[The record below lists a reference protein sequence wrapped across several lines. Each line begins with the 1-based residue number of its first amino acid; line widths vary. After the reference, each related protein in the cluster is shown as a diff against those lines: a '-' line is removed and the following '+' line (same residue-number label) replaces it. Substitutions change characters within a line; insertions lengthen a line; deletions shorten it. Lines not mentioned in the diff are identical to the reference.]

1 MCAQPTCKV
10 LCIYVNIFLHTIIVI
25 SVVCVGEILRYE
37 LYLNFLLTILW
48 WKLAVTES
56 EGTTKTRFR
65 NGPHCSCTMCTNH
78 RNGCTI
84 TRGNVSMVILP
95 LRDNWKCY
103 RRRRV
108 LHTVHYSDHKVV
120 TSLLLILAGDVET
133 NPGPGEY

>member
-1 MCAQPTCKV
+1 M
-10 LCIYVNIFLHTIIVI
+10 LFLN
-25 SVVCVGEILRYE
+25 Y
-37 LYLNFLLTILW
+37 LLTVLW

-65 NGPHCSCTMCTNH
+65 NGPHCSCSMCTNH

-84 TRGNVSMVILP
+84 ARGNISTVILP

-108 LHTVHYSDHKVV
+108 FCTVHYSDHQVV
-120 TSLLLILAGDVET
+120 IPLLLILAGDVET
-133 NPGPGEY
+133 NPGPGEFACMQEEHFLPCCTSIARG

>member
-1 MCAQPTCKV
+1 M
-10 LCIYVNIFLHTIIVI
+10 IIPA
-25 SVVCVGEILRYE
+25 VCVGGVLRYE
-37 LYLNFLLTILW
+37 LYLNFLLSILW

-78 RNGCTI
+78 PNGCTI
-84 TRGNVSMVILP
+84 RRGNISTVILP

-108 LHTVHYSDHKVV
+108 LQTVHYSDHQVV

-133 NPGPGEY
+133 NPGPGEYLVESSISS